1 MSADQVKLGLLLP
14 TRGVLLRGDP
24 DAGLI
29 FRLAERAEQAGL
41 DSVWVGD
48 SLLAKPRLEPL
59 TVLAAVAARTGRVR
73 LGTAVLLAAMRHPLL
88 LAHASQ
94 TLDLISGG
102 RLVLA
107 VGVGGAFNE
116 AQRHE
121 WRAVG
126 VEPSRR
132 ARRLEELVYL
142 LKRLGS
148 EGQVYFRGRH
158 FELDNIHLEP
168 RPVRPAG
175 VPILMACHLRSGREA
190 QFRRAAE
197 LGDGLISISESPEA
211 YAQIVERVR
220 HHARQLGKDFSRM
233 EAAVYLT
240 VNLNPDQE
248 RAEKEADRFI
258 ISYYGM
264 NIWQGVWGPYSTAK
278 QLIDRIRQYA
288 QAGAGTIIVRFASFD
303 QEGQLDRF
311 VREVLPTLR
320 SG

>member
-24 DAGLI
+24 DADLI

-88 LAHASQ
+88 LAQAAH
-94 TLDLISGG
+94 TLDLISQG

-116 AQRHE
+116 AQRRE
-121 WRAVG
+121 WQAVG

-132 ARRLEELVYL
+132 AQRLEELVYL

-148 EGQVYFRGRH
+148 EEQVSFRGQH
-158 FELDNIHLEP
+158 FKLDSVHLEP
-168 RPVRPAG
+168 RPIRRGG
-175 VPILMACHLRSGREA
+175 VPILLACHLRAGQEA

-197 LGDGLISISESPEA
+197 LGDGLISISETP
-211 YAQIVERVR
+211 
-220 HHARQLGKDFSRM
+220 
-233 EAAVYLT
+233 
-240 VNLNPDQE
+240 
-248 RAEKEADRFI
+248 
-258 ISYYGM
+258 
-264 NIWQGVWGPYSTAK
+264 
-278 QLIDRIRQYA
+278 
-288 QAGAGTIIVRFASFD
+288 
-303 QEGQLDRF
+303 
-311 VREVLPTLR
+311 
-320 SG
+320 

>member
-1 MSADQVKLGLLLP
+1 MSADQIKLGLLLP
-14 TRGVLLRGDP
+14 TREVLLRGDP
-24 DAGLI
+24 DADLL

-73 LGTAVLLAAMRHPLL
+73 LGTAVLLAAMWHPLL
-88 LAHASQ
+88 LAQAAH
-94 TLDLISGG
+94 TLDLISRG

-116 AQRHE
+116 AQRRE
-121 WRAVG
+121 WQAVG

-148 EGQVYFRGRH
+148 EEQVSFRGRH
-158 FELDNIHLEP
+158 FKLDSVHLEP
-168 RPVRPAG
+168 RPVRPGG

-211 YAQIVERVR
+211 YARIITRVR
-220 HHARQLGKDFSRM
+220 HHAQQLGKDFSQM
-233 EAAVYLT
+233 ETACYLT
-240 VNLNPDQE
+240 VNLNQDQD
-248 RAEKEADRFI
+248 RAKREADQFI
-258 ISYYGM
+258 TTFDHPYRPA
-264 NIWQGVWGPYSTAK
+264 GVSWPQPAGGNCDVRAYEVSGPGPGFPS
-278 QLIDRIRQYA
+278 LN
-288 QAGAGTIIVRFASFD
+288 
-303 QEGQLDRF
+303 E
-311 VREVLPTLR
+311 
-320 SG
+320 